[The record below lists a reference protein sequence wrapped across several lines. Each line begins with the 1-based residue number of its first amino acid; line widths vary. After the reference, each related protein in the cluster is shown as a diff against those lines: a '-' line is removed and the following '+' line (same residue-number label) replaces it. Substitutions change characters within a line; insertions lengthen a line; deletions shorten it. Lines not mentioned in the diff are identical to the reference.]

1 MATMKEQV
9 TLFNK
14 VQIKAVDE
22 AVSIAEE
29 LVSNHF
35 KMSSAQWLRNRYDV
49 RTTIDLADHERV
61 SGPFAQVLGYEARK
75 KEMPF
80 GSSSFNFY
88 RICLQDGAI
97 LGAVKEKPGFQLF
110 PFLLYIVVHE
120 LVHIV
125 RFTRFQQIY
134 EASST
139 HGTAMEEERQ
149 VHGITLKILH
159 GVRLQGVSTIVDYY
173 RNWPTEAGFDKLI

>member
-1 MATMKEQV
+1 MKEI
-9 TLFNK
+9 TLFDQ

-22 AVSIAEE
+22 AVCLAEE

-35 KMSSAQWLRNRYDV
+35 KMSSAQWFRSRYDV
-49 RTTIDLADHERV
+49 RTTINLSEHERV
-61 SGPFAQVLGYEARK
+61 TGPFAQVVGYEARK
-75 KEMPF
+75 KDMPF

-97 LGAVKEKPGFQLF
+97 LKAVEDKQGFQLF

-125 RFTRFQQIY
+125 RFTKFQQIY
-134 EASST
+134 EACST
-139 HGTAMEEERQ
+139 HGTAMEEERR
-149 VHGITLKILH
+149 VHAITLKILDS
-159 GVRLQGVSTIVDYY
+159 VRLDGVLTILDYY
-173 RNWPTEAGFDKLI
+173 REWPTEPGFDKLI